1 MQLGKRYPWFFW
13 GLLLLAGEGAWA
25 QSGST
30 VGPIQGDH
38 TAEAVRW
45 LERIGLAG
53 ERSHYVGTV
62 VMQQGDEVRVSRI
75 AHAFDQGVLKERVQT
90 LDGAAHEFVRVDNE
104 VRCLWPQERM
114 VVVEWRP
121 LERFPKLSEADARAL
136 LEHYAFSLGTMQ
148 RIAGQSCQLIRLT
161 PKDHL
166 RFGHQLCVTHPDG
179 LVLSAQILNE
189 QGQIIEQMAFAEIQV
204 VETLDAA
211 HLNPSWATDGWR
223 VLRTE
228 HEPIDVRGQ
237 GWVFAVPE
245 GFKRVRE
252 VSRKIFVA
260 GDVARWKQTMQS
272 VYSDGLATLS
282 VFIEPADLKL
292 DDGDRAVPANA
303 PVGAR
308 GATHAWSRRVGQAQV
323 TVVGEVPAATVLQ
336 VGHSVQFEP
345 AK

>member
-1 MQLGKRYPWFFW
+1 MQLGKWYRWALV
-13 GLLLLAGEGAWA
+13 GLLLTGEGAWA
-25 QSGST
+25 QQEPI
-30 VGPIQGDH
+30 VGPSQANH

-45 LERIGLAG
+45 LERIGLAS

-62 VMQQGDEVRVSRI
+62 VIQQGDEVRVSRI
-75 AHAFDQGVLKERVQT
+75 AHAFDEGVLKERVQT

-104 VRCLWPQERM
+104 VRCLRPQERM

-136 LEHYAFSLGTMQ
+136 LEHYAFSLGATQ
-148 RIAGQSCQLIRLT
+148 RIAGQACQLIRLT

-179 LVLSAQILNE
+179 LILSAQIFDE
-189 QGQIIEQMAFAEIQV
+189 QGQVLEQMAFADIQV
-204 VETLDAA
+204 VDALDAA

-228 HEPIDVRGQ
+228 HEPIDVRRQ
-237 GWVFAVPE
+237 GWVFFVPE

-252 VSRKIFVA
+252 VSRKIFV
-260 GDVARWKQTMQS
+260 GSDVAGWKQTLQS

-282 VFIEPADLKL
+282 VFIEPGDVKFG
-292 DDGDRAVPANA
+292 DGDRAMAA
-303 PVGAR
+303 RSPVGAR

-336 VGHSVQFEP
+336 VGHSVQFQA